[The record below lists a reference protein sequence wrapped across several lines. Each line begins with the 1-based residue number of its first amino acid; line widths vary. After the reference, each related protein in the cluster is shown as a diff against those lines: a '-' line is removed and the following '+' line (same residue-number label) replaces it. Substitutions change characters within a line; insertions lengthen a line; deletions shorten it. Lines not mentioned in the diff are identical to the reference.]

1 MLLIKI
7 KCMKN
12 VFKRCLSL
20 IILFEKGLEN
30 IDANYIKDNIPQYRD
45 LSSSAFHRS
54 FERDKEVL
62 RSIGFVIKYN
72 NDKWELESKYEF
84 TGVNIW
90 NNIKTQNLDESFT
103 FLTTFLYLKDI
114 ISLNGSEEIIES
126 NQNFVQIQ
134 SAIDKKLRI
143 SFEYS
148 GKKRIVYPYGFKLY
162 KDIWYLCALDNKTS
176 KTYIMEKISDIKL
189 GDKSHDRELNPETL
203 TSNK

>member
-1 MLLIKI
+1 
-7 KCMKN
+7 MKN
-12 VFKRCLSL
+12 VFKRCLAL
-20 IILFEKGLEN
+20 IILFEKELEN

-90 NNIKTQNLDESFT
+90 NNIKNQQADDSFA

-114 ISLNGSEEIIES
+114 ISLNNSKDVVE
-126 NQNFVQIQ
+126 NNKNFVQVQ
-134 SAIDKKLRI
+134 TAIDNKLRI

-148 GKKRIVYPYGFKLY
+148 NKKRI
-162 KDIWYLCALDNKTS
+162 
-176 KTYIMEKISDIKL
+176 
-189 GDKSHDRELNPETL
+189 
-203 TSNK
+203 